1 MPPRPMGPAN
11 LPERIAWVYF
21 RLLVPLVAAAVLWI
35 VSALTGSI
43 HPLVALFSGTLALF
57 ALLHRLRPGWRQ
69 GVRLGFA
76 VSVLVFVAVLA
87 LEPQRLYVRA
97 VYHELIVHLLLL
109 LIPLNV
115 LIWHLLFSDRPRRGQ
130 VLALA
135 LTGAGTLAATRWE
148 NVAATHLT
156 TSALLL
162 AVSLVTHFFAGA
174 VVDLQRRVREEERRA
189 RHDPL
194 TGLGNRLAFTELC
207 AQCAQTVPS
216 GVLAVL
222 DIDHFKVVN
231 DRWGHEAG
239 DRVLQ
244 GVAAVLREVLGGAV
258 PLFRWGGE
266 EFVVCLPGRSVHE
279 AARLLE
285 GVRAGIAR
293 HTFGEGQRVTLSV
306 GLCAYG
312 PAQGLAHAF
321 SQADAALRQAK
332 DSGRDRLVAA
342 PAA

>member
-1 MPPRPMGPAN
+1 MLPRPVGPAD
-11 LPERIAWVYF
+11 LPERIGRVYF
-21 RLLVPLVAAAVLWI
+21 RLLVPLVGAAVLWI
-35 VSALTGSI
+35 VSSLTGSV

-57 ALLHRLRPGWRQ
+57 ALLHLLRPGW
-69 GVRLGFA
+69 GEWLRLGFA
-76 VSVLVFVAVLA
+76 FSVLAFVGVLA
-87 LEPQRLYVRA
+87 LEPQRLQVRA
-97 VYHELIVHLLLL
+97 EYQEQIVHLLLL

-115 LIWHLLFSDRPRRGQ
+115 LVWHLLFSDRPRRAQG
-130 VLALA
+130 LALA
-135 LTGAGTLAATRWE
+135 LTGVGTLAATRWE
-148 NVAATHLT
+148 DVGATQLT

-189 RHDPL
+189 RQDPL
-194 TGLGNRLAFTELC
+194 TGLGNRLAFAELC
-207 AQCAQTVPS
+207 AQLPAP

-222 DIDHFKVVN
+222 DIDHFKAVN

-239 DRVLQ
+239 DRVLR
-244 GVAAVLREVLGGAV
+244 GVAAVLRDVLGSGV

-285 GVRAGIAR
+285 GVRAGIAG
-293 HTFGEGQRVTLSV
+293 HTFGEGQRITLSV

-312 PAQGLAHAF
+312 PERDLATAF
-321 SQADAALRQAK
+321 SLADAALRQAK

>member
-1 MPPRPMGPAN
+1 MPPRPVGPAD
-11 LPERIAWVYF
+11 LPERIARVYF

-35 VSALTGSI
+35 ISALTGGV

-57 ALLHRLRPGWRQ
+57 ALLHRLRPGWGE

-87 LEPQRLYVRA
+87 LEPQRLQVRA
-97 VYHELIVHLLLL
+97 AYHEQIVHLLLL

-148 NVAATHLT
+148 DVGATHLT

-162 AVSLVTHFFAGA
+162 AVGLVTHFFAGA
-174 VVDLQRRVREEERRA
+174 VVDLQRRVREEEDRA
-189 RHDPL
+189 RRDPL
-194 TGLGNRLAFTELC
+194 TGLGNRLAFAEMCPRTL
-207 AQCAQTVPS
+207 AP

-266 EFVVCLPGRSVHE
+266 EFVVCLPGCSVHE
-279 AARLLE
+279 AARVLE
-285 GVRAGIAR
+285 GVRAGIAG

-312 PAQGLAHAF
+312 PERDLGHAF

>member
-1 MPPRPMGPAN
+1 MSPRPLGPAD
-11 LPERIAWVYF
+11 LPERIARVYF

-35 VSALTGSI
+35 ISALTGSV
-43 HPLVALFSGTLALF
+43 HPLVALFSGTLAMF
-57 ALLHRLRPGWRQ
+57 ALLHLLRPGWSE
-69 GVRLGFA
+69 GLRLAFA
-76 VSVLVFVAVLA
+76 VSVLVFVAVLG
-87 LEPQRLYVRA
+87 LEPQRLGVRA
-97 VYHELIVHLLLL
+97 PYHELIVHLLLL

-115 LIWHLLFSDRPRRGQ
+115 LIWHLLFSDRPRRARAL
-130 VLALA
+130 VLALTA
-135 LTGAGTLAATRWE
+135 AGTLAATRWE
-148 NVAATHLT
+148 DVATTHLT

-174 VVDLQRRVREEERRA
+174 VVILQRRMREEERLA
-189 RHDPL
+189 RQDAL

-207 AQCAQTVPS
+207 AQWPQTVPS

-244 GVAAVLREVLGGAV
+244 GVATVLREVLGGSV

-266 EFVVCLPGRSVHE
+266 EFVVCLPGRSAHE

-285 GVRAGIAR
+285 GVRAGIAG
-293 HTFGEGQRVTLSV
+293 HTFGEGQQVTLSV

-312 PAQGLAHAF
+312 LQQGLAHAF

-332 DSGRDRLVAA
+332 DSGRDRLVMA

>member
-1 MPPRPMGPAN
+1 MPPRPLGPAD
-11 LPERIAWVYF
+11 LPERIARVYF
-21 RLLVPLVAAAVLWI
+21 RLLVPLVGAAVLWI
-35 VSALTGSI
+35 ISALTGSV

-57 ALLHRLRPGWRQ
+57 ALLHLLRPDWGE
-69 GVRLGFA
+69 GMRLGFA

-87 LEPQRLYVRA
+87 LEPQQLNVRA
-97 VYHELIVHLLLL
+97 VYHEQIVHLLLL
-109 LIPLNV
+109 LVPLNV
-115 LIWHLLFSDRPRRGQ
+115 LIWHLLFSDRPRRAQ

-135 LTGAGTLAATRWE
+135 LTGTGALAATRWE
-148 NVAATHLT
+148 EVAATHLT

-174 VVDLQRRVREEERRA
+174 VVDLQRRMREEERRA
-189 RHDPL
+189 RQDPL
-194 TGLGNRLAFTELC
+194 TGLSNRLAFAELC
-207 AQCAQTVPS
+207 DQPPTP

-222 DIDHFKVVN
+222 DIDHFKAVN

-244 GVAAVLREVLGGAV
+244 GVATVLRDVLGGGV

-279 AARLLE
+279 AARVLE
-285 GVRAGIAR
+285 GVRAGIAG

-321 SQADAALRQAK
+321 SLADAALREAK